1 MKRYL
6 LIAVTSALVGV
17 MLALAQGMV
26 ERVMGQTNPPAAT
39 LTENEELKLVNTYQA
54 AIIAQVDYQTAKQR
68 VEKAST
74 AYSAVV
80 AKVRED
86 HKWSDATTF
95 EINAETGK
103 VTVHL
108 PAANP
113 KPEVKK

>member
-1 MKRYL
+1 MRKVITMWAVL
-6 LIAVTSALVGV
+6 L
-17 MLALAQGMV
+17 LAAILLMAQA
-26 ERVMGQTNPPAAT
+26 PPT

-68 VEKAST
+68 VEKAT
-74 AYSAVV
+74 NAYSAVV

-108 PAANP
+108 PPADKSSQTPHEGTKENH
-113 KPEVKK
+113 